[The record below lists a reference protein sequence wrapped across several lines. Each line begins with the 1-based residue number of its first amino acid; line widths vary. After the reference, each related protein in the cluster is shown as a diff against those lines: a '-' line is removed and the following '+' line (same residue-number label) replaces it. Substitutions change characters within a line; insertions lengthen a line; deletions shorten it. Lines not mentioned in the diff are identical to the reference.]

1 MPLIE
6 ASARFERRAK
16 PDQLLAL
23 VAEAALADLI
33 RATADDLNSVACM
46 VAQHRHGPAELAR
59 RLDAI
64 ATAVAVL
71 AADAAEI

>member
-6 ASARFERRAK
+6 ASARFERKARR
-16 PDQLLAL
+16 DRLLAH

-46 VAQHRHGPAELAR
+46 VAQQRHGPAELAR
-59 RLDAI
+59 KLDAI